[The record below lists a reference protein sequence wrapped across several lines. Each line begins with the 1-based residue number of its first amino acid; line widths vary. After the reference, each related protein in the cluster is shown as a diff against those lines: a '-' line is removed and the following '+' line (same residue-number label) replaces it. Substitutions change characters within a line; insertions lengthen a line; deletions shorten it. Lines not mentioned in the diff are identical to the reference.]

1 MFHIYWLYMLY
12 ESINTLK
19 TVLNRISLATM
30 EKGNTTLIFM
40 IIIERIFRML
50 FQAQAKDANT
60 VSTYTT

>member
-1 MFHIYWLYMLY
+1 MLY

-40 IIIERIFRML
+40 IIIERIFIML
-50 FQAQAKDANT
+50 FQAKDANT